1 MMNSRVTWHRYPESI
16 PTGENRELLMVIG
29 HDKRLQ
35 HVVLGWWH
43 ASAQCFAYEQVE
55 DANSS
60 VVGWMEIPNMETFE

>member
-1 MMNSRVTWHRYPESI
+1 MMNSRVTWNRYPNSI
-16 PTGENRELLMVIG
+16 PTGDNREMLMVIE
-29 HDKRLQ
+29 HDKRLR

-60 VVGWMEIPNMETFE
+60 VVGWMEIPDMEISE

>member
-1 MMNSRVTWHRYPESI
+1 M
-16 PTGENRELLMVIG
+16 LMVIE
-29 HDKRLQ
+29 HDKRLR

-60 VVGWMEIPNMETFE
+60 VVGWMEIPDMEISE